1 MNNKVDITFLIP
13 SFNESGNIIS
23 VYEDIRSEFKNI
35 LLSYEIIFIDDG
47 STDNSKKKL
56 AGLKKKNKSLKYITL
71 SKNIGKARALEGGIS
86 YAEGK
91 YLIVMD
97 GDFQYRAKD
106 ALKIYKI
113 AKKGYK
119 VVSGLRVNRKDKLP
133 VKIFSYLYNTTLY
146 LLTMIYMK
154 DAFSGLKCM
163 ELKMVRSLSLNG
175 GLYRFIIFYAKRNG
189 FKTTEVPISH
199 YPRFTGET
207 KYNFIGRIKLAI
219 SDILTIFLTISLPRK
234 FMYQIM
240 LSSFL
245 ALFLFTIIF
254 FLFKGITNLL
264 IITNIYLIAV
274 VGILLYVIQKKFYQL
289 QKKKSMENEILFK
302 QN

>member
-119 VVSGLRVNRKDKLP
+119 VVSGLRVNRKDKLL